1 MSEAPNTNWRR
12 WVAFVLVLLGIG
24 LLFSRAVKGMLPEKS
39 LVKIVEYEPWS
50 EEVLDAARGIPVQDG
65 GRVKP
70 LETYAGY
77 KMLGMRGDR
86 RMTIKGADDKKIRI
100 KPTAWIMDA
109 LFRPELAVKLPTFRI
124 DNSEVLDRI
133 GLKGRAKRDR
143 YSYEEVNKARA
154 EMFKLATEY
163 EQLAKDDIDL
173 DTVQKQTLAL
183 ARSVRAFEA
192 LLGYFSFV
200 RAGVELAGAG
210 VEGSSQLQRTSTVM
224 ATAEVIQGVLEQAR
238 TTGQAPPTHV
248 QDILRQMTDH
258 SNAARY
264 GLVMLP
270 PSDEEKK
277 EWVTAGTR
285 IWDVMMAQSADVE
298 VAVADIGAL
307 ENLVL
312 MQYQKPDEFAKALL
326 ELRKGPSEDD
336 VTVAAEVAAEAEARA
351 AEAAEARAAADA
363 DAADDDAEARA
374 VAAEARAAEAAAAS
388 VAADADA
395 FLVWSKPRDGDE
407 RENSGLEGRAE
418 ARDEFSS
425 VPLELSYNKANWFF
439 RALFLLFLPACIFV
453 VLGWLAPKTLWG
465 RVMRWLV
472 WGFTSV
478 GLVMTII
485 GMTQRS
491 LIMDRPPV
499 GNLYDTMPYITAGG
513 GLLILIVEGLTRRG
527 LALGLAPIM
536 GFVGLTMARL
546 YEFGDASDPMDP
558 LLAVLRSN
566 YWLTTHVLSVTAG
579 YFAGLVAAGLSLVYL
594 FLRMFKLDG
603 GDTSVRR
610 ALTRMVYGVLCFTL
624 LLSLIGT
631 VLGGVWANDSWGRF
645 WGWDPKENGALM
657 IVLWVLFILHARMG
671 GILREWGL
679 HLATIFLSAVIT
691 FSWWHVNLLGV
702 GLHSYGFSDSKK
714 AAVFWFYGIIGAV
727 LFIGIGMMIH
737 EKLEMRAKRLAKAAG
752 DGVRA

>member
-1 MSEAPNTNWRR
+1 MSEAPNTKLGR
-12 WVAFVLVLLGIG
+12 WLAFVLVLLGIG
-24 LLFSRAVKGMLPEKS
+24 LLFSWAVKAMLPEKS
-39 LVKIVEYEPWS
+39 LVKVVEYEPWS
-50 EEVLDAARGIPVQDG
+50 EEVLDVARGIPVQDG

-86 RMTIKGADDKKIRI
+86 RVTIEGEDGEKIRI

-109 LFRPELAVKLPTFRI
+109 LFRPEFAVQLPTFRI

-143 YSYEEVNKARA
+143 YSYGEVSKARG
-154 EMFKLATEY
+154 ELLKLGAEY
-163 EQLAKDDIDL
+163 EQLANDKIDL
-173 DTVQKQTLAL
+173 DTVQKQTLGL
-183 ARSVRAFEA
+183 ARSVRDFEA
-192 LLGYFSFV
+192 LLGYFVFV
-200 RAGVELAGAG
+200 RNGVELPGAG
-210 VEGSSQLQRTSTVM
+210 ENGASQLQRTSTVM
-224 ATAEVIQGVLEQAR
+224 ATAETIQEILEDAR
-238 TTGQAPPTHV
+238 TTGQAPPMHV
-248 QDILRQMTDH
+248 QDILRQITDH

-264 GLVMLP
+264 GFVVLP
-270 PSDEEKK
+270 PADPEKTA
-277 EWVTAGTR
+277 WVTAGTR
-285 IWDVMMAQSADVE
+285 IWDVMMAQSEDPEGAL
-298 VAVADIGAL
+298 ADIAAF

-312 MQYQKPDEFAKALL
+312 VQYQKPDEFAAEL
-326 ELRKGPSEDD
+326 ESWRKGIED
-336 VTVAAEVAAEAEARA
+336 
-351 AEAAEARAAADA
+351 
-363 DAADDDAEARA
+363 
-374 VAAEARAAEAAAAS
+374 
-388 VAADADA
+388 
-395 FLVWSKPRDGDE
+395 
-407 RENSGLEGRAE
+407 RAE
-418 ARDEFSS
+418 ARDELSS
-425 VPLELSYNKANWFF
+425 VALELSYNKGNWFF
-439 RALFLLFLPACIFV
+439 YALFVVFLPACIFMA
-453 VLGWLAPKTLWG
+453 LSWLAPKSLFG
-465 RVMRWLV
+465 RVMYWLV
-472 WGFTSV
+472 WGLSV
-478 GLVMTII
+478 LGLLMTVI

-491 LIMDRPPV
+491 LIMNRPPV

-513 GLLILIVEGLTRRG
+513 VLLILIVEGLTRRG

-536 GFVGLTMARL
+536 GFAGLTMARL

-566 YWLTTHVLSVTAG
+566 YWLTTHVLAVTAG

-594 FLRMFKLDG
+594 FLRLFKLDA
-603 GDTSVRR
+603 GDKSVRR

-671 GILREWGL
+671 GIIREWGL

-714 AAVFWFYGIIGAV
+714 AAVFWFYGIIGVV
-727 LFIGIGMMIH
+727 LFIGIGMMIN
-737 EKLEMRAKRLAKAAG
+737 EKLEKKAKKLEKAAG
-752 DGVRA
+752 DPVKA

>member
-183 ARSVRAFEA
+183 ARSVRDFEA

-285 IWDVMMAQSADVE
+285 IWDVMMGEGDDPE
-298 VAVADIGAL
+298 VAVSDIAEL

-312 MQYQKPDEFAKALL
+312 ILYQQPDEFAGAL
-326 ELRKGPSEDD
+326 ETWRKGIE
-336 VTVAAEVAAEAEARA
+336 E
-351 AEAAEARAAADA
+351 
-363 DAADDDAEARA
+363 
-374 VAAEARAAEAAAAS
+374 
-388 VAADADA
+388 
-395 FLVWSKPRDGDE
+395 
-407 RENSGLEGRAE
+407 RAE
-418 ARDEFSS
+418 ERDEFSS

-513 GLLILIVEGLTRRG
+513 VLLILIVEGLTRRG

>member
-100 KPTAWIMDA
+100 KPTAWIIDA

-163 EQLAKDDIDL
+163 EQLAKGDIDL

-183 ARSVRAFEA
+183 ARSVRDFEA

-224 ATAEVIQGVLEQAR
+224 ETAEVIQGVLEQAR

-248 QDILRQMTDH
+248 QDILRQITNL

-264 GLVMLP
+264 GLVVLP
-270 PSDEEKK
+270 PSDPEKT

-285 IWDVMMAQSADVE
+285 IWDVMMGEGDDPE
-298 VAVADIGAL
+298 VAVSDIGEL

-312 MQYQKPDEFAKALL
+312 ILYQQPDEFAGAL
-326 ELRKGPSEDD
+326 ETWRKGIE
-336 VTVAAEVAAEAEARA
+336 E
-351 AEAAEARAAADA
+351 
-363 DAADDDAEARA
+363 
-374 VAAEARAAEAAAAS
+374 
-388 VAADADA
+388 
-395 FLVWSKPRDGDE
+395 
-407 RENSGLEGRAE
+407 RAE
-418 ARDEFSS
+418 ERDEFSS
-425 VPLELSYNKANWFF
+425 VPLELSYNKGNWFF
-439 RALFLLFLPACIFV
+439 RALFLVFLPGCLFV
-453 VLGWLAPKTLWG
+453 VLSWLSPKSLWG
-465 RVMRWLV
+465 RVMYWLV

-513 GLLILIVEGLTRRG
+513 VLLILIVEGLTRRG

-671 GILREWGL
+671 GVLREWGL

-752 DGVRA
+752 DGVKA